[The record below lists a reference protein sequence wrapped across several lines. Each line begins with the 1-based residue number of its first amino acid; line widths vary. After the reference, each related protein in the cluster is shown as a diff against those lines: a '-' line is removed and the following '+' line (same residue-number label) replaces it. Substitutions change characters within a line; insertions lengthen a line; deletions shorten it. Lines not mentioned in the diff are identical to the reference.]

1 MEPGRQARPAGSPFH
16 SRPAFR
22 RRGRPSTE
30 AGPSCSPSRLRKPT
44 RPDDAAQSRP
54 AIHDPGTDRGKPC
67 SRALAGNRTAGGAAR
82 SAAGRCGA
90 GEPACVVQP
99 VTDRA
104 EPARAAEQA
113 RRPFAMLPSAT
124 APGACRPRG
133 SSDFTRRKVRAR
145 RRMVRRKFLPARGE
159 GDRPQGGGGGSPPHA
174 PLHDDANPLRQ
185 RFALPPP
192 RQRGG
197 STMLTPP
204 PRTSPHEP
212 ADQVAHEAPRERARQ
227 VGGDRAQTR

>member
-1 MEPGRQARPAGSPFH
+1 MMRPN
-16 SRPAFR
+16 PAPR
-22 RRGRPSTE
+22 STIP
-30 AGPSCSPSRLRKPT
+30 APT
-44 RPDDAAQSRP
+44 
-54 AIHDPGTDRGKPC
+54 GVN
-67 SRALAGNRTAGGAAR
+67 RALARWPVNGPPVARRDQPRGDAGPASPPASSSRSRTGPSRRAPRNRR
-82 SAAGRCGA
+82 AGRSQCY
-90 GEPACVVQP
+90 
-99 VTDRA
+99 
-104 EPARAAEQA
+104 
-113 RRPFAMLPSAT
+113 LPRLP
-124 APGACRPRG
+124 PGACRPRG